1 MRLLLTANI
10 KTLLDVTPADYA
22 HIRIKRGQRWDHTFN
37 LISSRNRPF
46 KITKVVIPDGKF
58 SVTHG
63 KIKQDQDQGFG
74 YEIKVSLTGN
84 IPIGPV
90 REEIKIHTDLPGAST
105 AEIRIFG
112 KVEGPISYYP
122 ERLSFYPNPRVI
134 DGQFSATVNLA
145 TSEKAFHIQK
155 VENLAEGMKWAVIP
169 VEKGRRY
176 VLAFI
181 WTGKEIKKRIYGEA
195 VIFTDNDDMPE
206 ITIPYNVFPNK
217 GN

>member
-1 MRLLLTANI
+1 MLLTANI

-22 HIRIKRGQRWDHTFN
+22 HILIKRGQHWDHTFN

-46 KITKVVIPDGKF
+46 KITEVVIPGGQF
-58 SVTHG
+58 SVSHG
-63 KIKQDQDQGFG
+63 KIKQNEDQGFG
-74 YEIKVSLTGN
+74 YEIKVSLTGD
-84 IPIGPV
+84 IPVGTV

-122 ERLSFYPNPRVI
+122 ERLSFYPNPRVM

-145 TSEKAFHIQK
+145 TSEKAFHVQK
-155 VENLAEGMKWAVIP
+155 VDNLAKGMKWAVIP
-169 VEKGRRY
+169 VKKEMSY
-176 VLAFI
+176 VLVFV
-181 WTGKEIKKRIYGEA
+181 WTGKEIKKRIQGEA
-195 VIFTDNDDMPE
+195 VITTDNDDMPE

-217 GN
+217 E